1 MSPTIVRASGA
12 ITPMGPDAAPSK
24 PLVGAG
30 PVLGVGPVGVSSPQL
45 TNKKVIKASEE
56 IFLIVSFNVFLP
68 GNSI

>member
-1 MSPTIVRASGA
+1 
-12 ITPMGPDAAPSK
+12 MGPDAAPSK

-45 TNKKVIKASEE
+45 TNKKVIKANEE
-56 IFLIVSFNVFLP
+56 IFLIVSFNVFLL